1 MYSKYC
7 SNIYCFSIQFVKSTC
22 YILSRIEP
30 CLFLVLHIYI
40 VVLPFPDIPFMIHNV
55 FKYST
60 FNLKFEDNM
69 NQISNIS
76 ITTITIFTNIFEQ
89 SCYKPDD
96 KSWLWKGLG
105 NVCSSIWKMI
115 KTSAF
120 WLLCRNKIKISSPSM
135 IVSTLYTT

>member
-30 CLFLVLHIYI
+30 CLFLVLHMYI

-89 SCYKPDD
+89 LPVALCMLVRLISPCRLYFSKDVLSILIYL
-96 KSWLWKGLG
+96 KSEK
-105 NVCSSIWKMI
+105 N
-115 KTSAF
+115 
-120 WLLCRNKIKISSPSM
+120 
-135 IVSTLYTT
+135 